1 MTWFRYLLILVASM
15 DLVGIATADSVF
27 HVQPFNQ
34 AAFARTL
41 ADIRALRSGG
51 DARPATITL
60 APGTCRLAE
69 TIRIGSEVIGDG
81 LRIEGDERS
90 STFSGAVVLKEVERV
105 NGAARFRLPAGWHLL
120 GRPRTLLIDGMLSTA
135 ARFPRAGYL
144 RIQQSLDDRRSG
156 FIANEGDIPK
166 SFDLSHGPADLLFFH
181 DWSTSRLPIATWNAE
196 TRTLKTLGPIGCE
209 ASHYAIDH
217 FEKQPRYYLEGHP
230 SFATASGDWFVDEA
244 VGHVVVRV
252 QKNEPTPT
260 IELPMHEQLLV
271 IAGDDSGP
279 VKNVVL
285 KNVTFTGSRF
295 TMPPGGYAG
304 AQATMHEPRD
314 ADGNRTTSNRPVV
327 PAAVH
332 IEHATD
338 AKVINCRFEQLG
350 ATGLWLGGRTTRCEI
365 TNCSIDSVGGN
376 GINLGEDRSRRING
390 RPWTDAAPEQVPT
403 ANTVSNCQV
412 VRPGQLL
419 FGAVGIWASF
429 HAELTI
435 DSCVIADCPYTGISL
450 GWQWNDS
457 TTPARANTISNN
469 TISRVMQKLS
479 DGGGIYT
486 LGRQPDSKLIENDI
500 NNVPLNAGR
509 AESNGMFLDQGSTGF
524 MIEGNRFWDIDRSPL
539 RFHQAGNN
547 IAKNNR
553 WTPATSETP
562 FVRFNNTPEENITL
576 TGNTKAE
583 PPAE

>member
-1 MTWFRYLLILVASM
+1 MTQFRHLLILIASISS
-15 DLVGIATADSVF
+15 LANATAGTVF
-27 HVQPFNQ
+27 NVEPFSQ

-41 ADIRALRSGG
+41 ADIRTMRSDG
-51 DARPATITL
+51 DASPATITL
-60 APGTCRLAE
+60 ASGMCHLAE
-69 TIRIGSEVIGDG
+69 TIRIGAEVIGDG
-81 LRIEGDERS
+81 LRIEGHERN
-90 STFSGAVVLKEVERV
+90 STFSGAIVLEEVERI
-105 NGAARFRLPAGWHLL
+105 NGVIRFRLPEDWQLL
-120 GRPRTLLIDGMLSTA
+120 GRPRTLLIDGTLSTA
-135 ARFPRAGYL
+135 ARFPHAGYL

-156 FIANEGDIPK
+156 FIANEGDIPT
-166 SFDLSHGPADLLFFH
+166 SFDLSNGPADLVFFH
-181 DWSTSRLPIATWNAE
+181 DWSTSRLPVASWNAE

-230 SFATASGDWFVDEA
+230 SFAAQPGDWFVDEA
-244 VGHVVVRV
+244 AGHVVVQV
-252 QKNEPTPT
+252 QENQPTP
-260 IELPMHEQLLV
+260 IVELPMCEQLLV

-279 VKNVVL
+279 VKNIVL

-295 TMPPGGYAG
+295 AMPPGGYAG

-332 IEHATD
+332 IEHATN
-338 AKVINCRFEQLG
+338 AKVIHCRFEHLG

-365 TNCSIDSVGGN
+365 TNCSIDTVGGN

-390 RPWTDAAPEQVPT
+390 RGWIDAAPEQVPT
-403 ANTVSNCQV
+403 ANTVSNCQI

-435 DSCVIADCPYTGISL
+435 DGCTIADCPYTGISL

-457 TTPARANTISNN
+457 PTPARANTISNN

-486 LGRQPDSKLIENDI
+486 LGRQPDSKLINNRI
-500 NNVPLNAGR
+500 HNVPLNAGR
-509 AESNGMFLDQGSTGF
+509 AESNGMFLDEGTTGF
-524 MIEGNRFWDIDRSPL
+524 TIENNTFWDIDRSPV
-539 RFHQAGNN
+539 RFHKAGQNT
-547 IAKNNR
+547 ARNNR
-553 WTPATSETP
+553 WTPATTETP
-562 FVRFNNTPEENITL
+562 FVRFNNTPEKNITL

-583 PPAE
+583 PPTD